1 MPRDVVS
8 EGTASMCILRRT
20 YVCSVVQ
27 SSSARKK
34 KALSLM
40 ALLPPPQG
48 IFFFYPMASVLTR
61 PQWNFL
67 MCR

>member
-20 YVCSVVQ
+20 FVRSVVQ
-27 SSSARKK
+27 SSSAREK

-48 IFFFYPMASVLTR
+48 IFFFTRWRAS
-61 PQWNFL
+61 
-67 MCR
+67 